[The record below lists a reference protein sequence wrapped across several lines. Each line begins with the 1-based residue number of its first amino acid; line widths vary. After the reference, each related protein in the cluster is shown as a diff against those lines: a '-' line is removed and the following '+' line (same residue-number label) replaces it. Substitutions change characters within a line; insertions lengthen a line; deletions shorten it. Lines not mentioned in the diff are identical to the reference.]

1 MTRVIGDAI
10 LWPYIVIWAS
20 SQAKHECL
28 SILKR
33 IYCTVVQC
41 HHYALTET
49 KATGN
54 IEAIIEWKKHER
66 ASKSVLKKKSVGDI
80 IPTSNRNP
88 PPTRRS
94 GNAKVEA
101 LQNNTE
107 TIDRVSN
114 VQQSANKLNLHLNNK
129 SGTQSSK
136 ASPILSDI
144 SRCEYKKC
152 PNKNEAKIK
161 GNQSPSVQN
170 ENTDLDLRSLLDS
183 YSTTLNTSQSAYHGS
198 RKDLPVSVKTKC
210 NISKVKNSEMRTISG
225 MRENKNRQSK
235 PNSQYWNIWVGVDR
249 RCPVM
254 KITDRQINLRPMTN
268 NPLNWITNVLPVTEL
283 GKPSDLYKETRFSEE
298 PGFIRSSKL
307 DVKNLPNI
315 TVPGEPDYEEFNN
328 ELLLTAGKLFSYQ
341 NGENGN
347 SKESDQSE
355 VCLELKDLL
364 GKFDCP
370 IRNSINAIMD
380 PIRKCDNVR
389 SLHEGDREKTH

>member
-33 IYCTVVQC
+33 IYRTVVPC

-152 PNKNEAKIK
+152 PNKNEAKIN

-183 YSTTLNTSQSAYHGS
+183 YSTTLNASQSAYHGS
-198 RKDLPVSVKTKC
+198 RKDL
-210 NISKVKNSEMRTISG
+210 
-225 MRENKNRQSK
+225 
-235 PNSQYWNIWVGVDR
+235 
-249 RCPVM
+249 
-254 KITDRQINLRPMTN
+254 
-268 NPLNWITNVLPVTEL
+268 
-283 GKPSDLYKETRFSEE
+283 
-298 PGFIRSSKL
+298 
-307 DVKNLPNI
+307 
-315 TVPGEPDYEEFNN
+315 
-328 ELLLTAGKLFSYQ
+328 
-341 NGENGN
+341 
-347 SKESDQSE
+347 
-355 VCLELKDLL
+355 
-364 GKFDCP
+364 
-370 IRNSINAIMD
+370 
-380 PIRKCDNVR
+380 
-389 SLHEGDREKTH
+389 

>member
-33 IYCTVVQC
+33 IYRTAFQC
-41 HHYALTET
+41 KHYSPTEA

-54 IEAIIEWKKHER
+54 IEAIVEWKRHER
-66 ASKSVLKKKSVGDI
+66 ASKSVLKKQSVGDR

-101 LQNNTE
+101 LQNNTK
-107 TIDRVSN
+107 RNYSVFN
-114 VQQSANKLNLHLNNK
+114 VQHSANKLNLHPSNN
-129 SGTQSSK
+129 SGTQSLR
-136 ASPILSDI
+136 ASPILRDF
-144 SRCEYKKC
+144 SRCEYIKC
-152 PNKNEAKIK
+152 SNENEAKI
-161 GNQSPSVQN
+161 NSDQSSTIQN
-170 ENTDLDLRSLLDS
+170 KNTDLDLRSLLDG
-183 YSTTLNTSQSAYHGS
+183 YSSTLNTSQSTYHGS

-210 NISKVKNSEMRTISG
+210 NISKDKNTEMRIISD

-235 PNSQYWNIWVGVDR
+235 PNSQYWNIWDGVDR
-249 RCPVM
+249 RCPAM
-254 KITDRQINLRPMTN
+254 KIADKQMNLTPMIN
-268 NPLNWITNVLPVTEL
+268 NPFNRITSVLPVTKLDRSSASYNENRCL
-283 GKPSDLYKETRFSEE
+283 EV
-298 PGFIRSSKL
+298 PGFIRSMKL
-307 DVKNLPNI
+307 DVKNLPNVTI
-315 TVPGEPDYEEFNN
+315 PGETDYEELNN

-341 NGENGN
+341 NGEGGN
-347 SKESDQSE
+347 SNKIGKSE
-355 VCLELKDLL
+355 VCLKLEDLL

-380 PIRKCDNVR
+380 PIRKCNNVR
-389 SLHEGDREKTH
+389 SLHEGDREKMD